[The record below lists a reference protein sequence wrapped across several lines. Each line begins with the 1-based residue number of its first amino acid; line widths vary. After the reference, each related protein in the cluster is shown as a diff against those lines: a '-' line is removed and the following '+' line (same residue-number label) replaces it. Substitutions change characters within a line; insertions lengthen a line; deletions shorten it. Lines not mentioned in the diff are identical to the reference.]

1 MPAASVP
8 LKAARFSWKIS
19 EQIPIVNFEL
29 YLGGPNQPRRHLRNV
44 LARHVAAV
52 PAGGE
57 IDWVTYYFRD
67 RQLAQALLDAH
78 HRGVRVRLTLEGAPR
93 TRHANDRV
101 LAMLRGPGGLG
112 DSLRVLN
119 HRPLPGLRWKPHLHE
134 KLYCFS
140 HPDPVAL
147 VGSFNPSGDEPE
159 EEPAVIEEILDHDR
173 GHNALVAIQDP
184 KLVQGLIRH
193 ARRMHRG
200 THNGLER
207 FRREMNRPLVSGD
220 TAIYF
225 WPRIHGNPIS
235 RLLRGFGSNAR
246 VRVASS
252 HIKGP
257 GVTRDFLGLNSRGA
271 SVDILAENTHRRVPP
286 KIAARLGDAGIRL
299 RRFEHPEAL
308 PMHNK
313 FVLVE
318 AGDQRWTVFGSC
330 NWTSR
335 SRWLNHE
342 IGVISSDPALFETF
356 SQCWD
361 TMTGEVI
368 QHPANPDS
376 LHQAHPHDRDLA
388 S

>member
-1 MPAASVP
+1 MD
-8 LKAARFSWKIS
+8 FD
-19 EQIPIVNFEL
+19 L
-29 YLGGPNQPRRHLRNV
+29 YLGGPDQPHRRLSNL
-44 LARHVAAV
+44 LAAHVAAV
-52 PAGGE
+52 PTGGD

-67 RQLAQALLDAH
+67 RPLAQALLDAH
-78 HRGVRVRLTLEGAPR
+78 RRGVRVRLTLEGTPR

-101 LAMLRGPGGLG
+101 LAMLRGPDGLG
-112 DSLRVLN
+112 DALRVLS
-119 HRPLPGLRWKPHLHE
+119 HHPVPGLRWKPHLHE

-147 VGSFNPSGDEPE
+147 VGSFNPSGDDPE

-173 GHNALVAIQDP
+173 GHNALVAMRDP
-184 KLVQGLIRH
+184 KLVQGLIHH
-193 ARRMHRG
+193 ARQMHRG

-207 FRREMNRPLVSGD
+207 FRGEMNGPLESGN
-220 TAIYF
+220 TSIHF
-225 WPRIHGNPIS
+225 WPRVHGNPIS
-235 RLLRGFGSNAR
+235 RLLRGFGSGAR

-257 GVTRDFLGLNSRGA
+257 GVTRDFIGLNSRGA
-271 SVDILAENTHRRVPP
+271 SVDILAESTRRRVPP
-286 KIAARLGDAGIRL
+286 SIASRLVDAGIRL
-299 RRFEHPEAL
+299 RRYKHPEGL

-318 AGDQRWTVFGSC
+318 AGDQHWTVFGSC

-342 IGVISSDPALFETF
+342 IGVISSDPTLFQMF

-361 TMTGEVI
+361 TMNGEVA
-368 QHPANPDS
+368 QDHSNPANLDS
-376 LHQAHPHDRDLA
+376 HQQAHPI
-388 S
+388 